1 MEHGAKSPG
10 SALLSALTDLT
21 LSRHSHWALSV
32 SGIQGLVRSPVS
44 GAEEIRFE
52 STSPSVPSAYRLT
65 AIHSVDR
72 QRAADSLR
80 WPLRV

>member
-1 MEHGAKSPG
+1 MEHGAESPG
-10 SALLSALTDLT
+10 AALLSALTDLT

-52 STSPSVPSAYRLT
+52 STSPSVDFSA
-65 AIHSVDR
+65 S
-72 QRAADSLR
+72 QRTG
-80 WPLRV
+80 